1 MIEKVKLPKHSMEVK
16 IKACKDYETSG
27 DTFLTLAKK
36 LGVSGTTIRLWYQ
49 KYKEHGPGVF
59 DPVNNTQPHS
69 EEFKLSVLE
78 EYKSGKYSVSD
89 LAVKYNLST
98 GALSRWIQKWY
109 DDIEIK
115 NNISKGDLNTM
126 KSRKTTLEER
136 IEIVKWIIDNNMN
149 YIDAADK
156 YTLNYALVY
165 KWTQAYITKG
175 PEALEYKKR
184 GPKSRAD
191 IDDSGLNEIDLL
203 KIELEKEKALRK
215 RREFELEVLK
225 KKEEFERKL
234 HSQK

>member
-1 MIEKVKLPKHSMEVK
+1 MEVK
-16 IKACKDYETSG
+16 IQACKDYETSG
-27 DTFLTLAKK
+27 DTFSALAKK
-36 LGVSGTTIRLWYQ
+36 LGVSGTTVRLWYQ

-59 DPVNNTQPHS
+59 SPSNNTQPHS
-69 EEFKLSVLE
+69 EEFKMSVLV

-98 GALSRWIQKWY
+98 GALSRWMQKWY

-115 NNISKGDLNTM
+115 DSISKGDLNTM

-149 YIDAADK
+149 YQDAADK

-165 KWTQAYITKG
+165 KWTRAYITNG

-184 GPKSRAD
+184 GPKSKAD
-191 IDDSGLNEIDLL
+191 IDVSALSEIDLL
-203 KIELEKEKALRK
+203 MIELEKEKALRK

-225 KKEEFERKL
+225 KKEAFERQL
-234 HSQK
+234 RYQK